1 MKFTLC
7 NATTRLDQSIG
18 QSRFSVVDMGNNAEI
33 PNVFHAFQLIFQCAD
48 VLLTTTI
55 IVNDAKGGQGCILR

>member
-1 MKFTLC
+1 
-7 NATTRLDQSIG
+7 
-18 QSRFSVVDMGNNAEI
+18 MGNNAEI